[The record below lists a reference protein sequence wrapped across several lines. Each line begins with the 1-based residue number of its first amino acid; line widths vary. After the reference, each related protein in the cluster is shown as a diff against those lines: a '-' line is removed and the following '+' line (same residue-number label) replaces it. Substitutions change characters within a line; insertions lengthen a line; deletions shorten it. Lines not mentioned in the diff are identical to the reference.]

1 MIPTTRRSIAARRG
15 MLGAKQE
22 DVMSE
27 RALAFVEGW
36 VTDHVHPEGSEPEG
50 DITRAKRLAEECLLA
65 ANAEGIPKAEIDQV
79 VEDLTAFMAG
89 QIEEVTDR
97 EGGRE
102 VENDRS

>member
-1 MIPTTRRSIAARRG
+1 
-15 MLGAKQE
+15 
-22 DVMSE
+22 
-27 RALAFVEGW
+27 
-36 VTDHVHPEGSEPEG
+36 
-50 DITRAKRLAEECLLA
+50 LA